1 MKVNIGSY
9 PNRLRCRIHD
19 NYMNRKYGYVNWPDN
34 YSKFEQ
40 FLEKTEDTV
49 QVAYNWVNW
58 LIFDRLAQKI
68 KVKIEPWDTWSMDHT
83 LAHIITPMLKQLNET
98 KHGAGVVDDQDVP
111 EGLNLRSTEAPPKEN
126 EWDTDDNHF
135 KRWDYVLNEMIWA
148 FDQKLKDDWEQQYY
162 QFAHDHKA
170 PLGMRITW
178 RDEEGRKRHQERMSN
193 GFRLFGKYYEALWD

>member
-1 MKVNIGSY
+1 MKVNIGGY
-9 PNRLRCRIHD
+9 PDRLRCRIHD
-19 NYMNRKYGYVNWPDN
+19 NYMNRKYGYVNWPDD

-49 QVAYNWVNW
+49 QVAYNWINW
-58 LIFDRLAQKI
+58 LIFDRLTQKI

-83 LAHIITPMLKQLNET
+83 LAHIISPMLKQLNET
-98 KHGAGVVDDQDVP
+98 KHGAGFVDDEDVP
-111 EGLNLRSTEAPPKEN
+111 VGLNLRSTEAPQKEN
-126 EWDTDDNHF
+126 DWDTDDNHF